1 MFNSYAQRELL
12 KEGVEEKGITVE
24 SSEIDEQI
32 DKVKAN
38 YDTDEK
44 WQAALDQA
52 GMTEDSYR
60 AEIEQAQ
67 AENKLY
73 ASFASDEDPSD
84 ADMLQYAQMYAT
96 AYDGSSVPL
105 ISCSIPMM
113 KQLLRKVLDK
123 LNSGELDFID
133 AVKEYSQDR
142 GSVERDGDV
151 GLEQPQQ
158 PGERVQGRPRAQRKA
173 S

>member
-1 MFNSYAQRELL
+1 MREEVFNSYAQRELL

-60 AEIEQAQ
+60 AEIE
-67 AENKLY
+67 L
-73 ASFASDEDPSD
+73 S
-84 ADMLQYAQMYAT
+84 
-96 AYDGSSVPL
+96 L
-105 ISCSIPMM
+105 IHIFR
-113 KQLLRKVLDK
+113 L
-123 LNSGELDFID
+123 
-133 AVKEYSQDR
+133 R
-142 GSVERDGDV
+142 GSVSPSGAMFTMKHTAC
-151 GLEQPQQ
+151 LT
-158 PGERVQGRPRAQRKA
+158 
-173 S
+173 

>member
-60 AEIEQAQ
+60 AEIEQKLK
-67 AENKLY
+67 ENKLY
-73 ASFASDEDPSD
+73 ASFASDEDPQRCRH
-84 ADMLQYAQMYAT
+84 A
-96 AYDGSSVPL
+96 
-105 ISCSIPMM
+105 
-113 KQLLRKVLDK
+113 
-123 LNSGELDFID
+123 
-133 AVKEYSQDR
+133 AVRPDVRDR
-142 GSVERDGDV
+142 VRRFQAFLSY
-151 GLEQPQQ
+151 P
-158 PGERVQGRPRAQRKA
+158 VQFR
-173 S
+173 